1 MERYTP
7 YLLVICLSLLL
18 LGGLLVL
25 IMRRRKGGS
34 VLSSSK
40 RGRQATNEELDTVA
54 AWEPT
59 ATKVLSGPER
69 EAYHTLRAALPEHM
83 ILAQIPLARF
93 LKVPTRN
100 SYSEWMRRV
109 GGLCADFVICD
120 ATSQVVAVVEVREP
134 FGRDKERTQKR
145 FARMDRVLEAAKI
158 PVHVWLDNALPGPA
172 VARETVLGSA
182 VVFTTKSG
190 ATLVDTS
197 ARAMAPP
204 MPVTIALPGLSVNES
219 PHVDFDL
226 SAPHSDLPDI
236 AGVESGE
243 EVSQRM
249 STWFESA
256 QSGRMPLDPT
266 PRR

>member
-1 MERYTP
+1 MERYIP
-7 YLLVICLSLLL
+7 FLLVIGLSLLL
-18 LGGLLVL
+18 LGGVLVL
-25 IMRRRKGGS
+25 ILRRRRGGGS
-34 VLSSSK
+34 SSSK
-40 RGRQATNEELDTVA
+40 RARQAKAEELDTVA

-59 ATKVLSGPER
+59 AAKVMSGPER

-83 ILAQIPLARF
+83 ILSQVQLARF

-109 GGLCADFVICD
+109 GNLCADFVICD

-158 PVHVWLDNALPGPA
+158 PVHVWLDNALPGPS

-182 VVFTTKSG
+182 MVFTTKSG

-204 MPVTIALPGLSVNES
+204 LPVTIVLPGLSVKES
-219 PHVDFDL
+219 PHLDFDL
-226 SAPHSDLPDI
+226 SAPPTDIPDI

-243 EVSQRM
+243 QVSHRM

-256 QSGRMPLDPT
+256 QSGGMPLDPT